1 MKANAKLKMEKP
13 YKFTV
18 ICNKTGK
25 VESEQDFEPFLHS
38 LQTWEDTY
46 DPNVKELKITKTAY
60 IDTRYEA
67 KLRLFNYINY
77 TKKGLEIPKYRPYA
91 GTELGKSIPILNF

>member
-1 MKANAKLKMEKP
+1 MKKP
-13 YKFTV
+13 YLFTI
-18 ICNKTGK
+18 ICNKTGN
-25 VESEQDFEPFLHS
+25 VVCEQNNEPQLRS

-60 IDTRYEA
+60 IDDRYEA
-67 KLRLFNYINY
+67 KLRLYYYINF
-77 TKKGLEIPKYRPYA
+77 TKKGLEIPKYRPYS